1 MLFFRPIKRQNNDN
15 LFFKYDLIKIY
26 QQIFMDSSTKLHFTI
41 MIIIIIYKQFH
52 NSIPKSSVH
61 INRILVRNS
70 EMGLY
75 KKIEHKLLIYAHIFK
90 NIWFLSPKYKIY
102 ALASKSISSFIHQS
116 LNDHRHLKLTDR
128 AWLKQVYHILVE
140 EIQFLI

>member
-70 EMGLY
+70 EIGLY
-75 KKIEHKLLIYAHIFK
+75 KKFEHKLLISAHIFK
-90 NIWFLSPKYKIY
+90 NI
-102 ALASKSISSFIHQS
+102 
-116 LNDHRHLKLTDR
+116 
-128 AWLKQVYHILVE
+128 
-140 EIQFLI
+140 